1 MEETQVLRNT
11 NMHVS
16 TDAGICADIKPPTHT
31 LMHTQ
36 AHTHTGL
43 SSIHLSSLIRL
54 GIINGGPV
62 SRADSGVTP
71 SLIPFSDNFIWPDA
85 IVIAPVLDVY
95 RKQ

>member
-1 MEETQVLRNT
+1 
-11 NMHVS
+11 
-16 TDAGICADIKPPTHT
+16 
-31 LMHTQ
+31 MHTNTCTQ
-36 AHTHTGL
+36 TGL

-85 IVIAPVLDVY
+85 IVIALVLDVY

>member
-1 MEETQVLRNT
+1 M
-11 NMHVS
+11 
-16 TDAGICADIKPPTHT
+16 
-31 LMHTQ
+31 
-36 AHTHTGL
+36 
-43 SSIHLSSLIRL
+43 RL

-62 SRADSGVTP
+62 SQADSGVTL

>member
-1 MEETQVLRNT
+1 MEERQALRIT
-11 NMHVS
+11 NMPYKYRNKLMCRHRNPLH
-16 TDAGICADIKPPTHT
+16 AHTHR
-31 LMHTQ
+31 HTQ
-36 AHTHTGL
+36 AEAL
-43 SSIHLSSLIRL
+43 PSIRLSSLIRL

-62 SRADSGVTP
+62 SRADSGVTL